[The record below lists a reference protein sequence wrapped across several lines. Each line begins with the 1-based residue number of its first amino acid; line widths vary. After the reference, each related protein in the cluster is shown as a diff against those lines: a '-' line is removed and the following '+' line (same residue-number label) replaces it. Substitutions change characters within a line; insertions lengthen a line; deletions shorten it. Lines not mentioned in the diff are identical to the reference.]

1 MATEQDRRALAAIVA
16 EARHLAEDQRRAL
29 RHADFPDLL
38 AIASAFHRLTRQ
50 LGELPSDVVSLDSTA
65 DLLALRDQIARQNQL
80 LRLTIATTT
89 PPRRAY
95 GPGSAAKSSSSLLLD
110 RYT

>member
-1 MATEQDRRALAAIVA
+1 MAAEPDRRALAAIVV

-29 RHADFPDLL
+29 RHADFPDML
-38 AIASAFHRLTRQ
+38 AIASAFHRLTRR
-50 LGELPSDVVSLDSTA
+50 LGELPPDVMSLDSTV

-80 LRLTIATTT
+80 LRLTVAATT

-95 GPGSAAKSSSSLLLD
+95 GPGSAARASSSLLLD
-110 RYT
+110 QYT

>member
-1 MATEQDRRALAAIVA
+1 MATERERRALAAIVV

-38 AIASAFHRLTRQ
+38 AIAGTFHRLTLR
-50 LGELPSDVVSLDSTA
+50 LADLPPDVTSIGSTA
-65 DLLALRDQIARQNQL
+65 DLLALRDQIARQNHL
-80 LRLTIATTT
+80 LGLTVAATT

-95 GPGSAAKSSSSLLLD
+95 GPGSAPRASASLLLD
-110 RYT
+110 QYT